1 MGQGVTHSHD
11 HDETA
16 SGVINLDVGA
26 NLATALKAVMAAVRG
41 HLPPP
46 LAEQFALDVT
56 PPEFPEVPASND
68 FLEALLPHL
77 VPLVRFLRDVG
88 VPEDHIR
95 VVVMEALEPYLA
107 HDGDLRAVHGEVA
120 PASRSAADEDDD
132 AADTFDGPRPPAAGD
147 DAVRVEAADA
157 SDDTLVVRGCGY
169 LRMMRDMGA
178 QDLGAWMTCGLEER
192 ICSHQG
198 LRLLSNGQYRGGKT
212 CRFQDVSKAAE
223 TSESS

>member
-1 MGQGVTHSHD
+1 MTHS

-26 NLATALKAVMAAVRG
+26 NLATALKAIMAAVRG

-77 VPLVRFLRDVG
+77 VPAVRFLRDAG
-88 VPEDHIR
+88 VPEEHIR

-120 PASRSAADEDDD
+120 PASRSDAADDD
-132 AADTFDGPRPPAAGD
+132 ADGIDGPRPPAAGD
-147 DAVRVEAADA
+147 EAVQVEAAEA

-169 LRMMRDMGA
+169 LRMMREMGA
-178 QDLGAWMTCGLEER
+178 SDLGAWMTCGLEER
-192 ICSHQG
+192 ICAHQG
-198 LRLLSNGQYRGGKT
+198 LRLLSNAQYRGGKT

-223 TSESS
+223 TSESG